1 MSKFL
6 RYAII
11 GVVAVFALMLWRNG
25 QISVA
30 AGGNVGG

>member
-6 RYAII
+6 KYAII
-11 GVVAVFALMLWRNG
+11 GVVALFVLMLWRNG
-25 QISVA
+25 QISIA

>member
-1 MSKFL
+1 MHKFL
-6 RYAII
+6 KWAII
-11 GVVAVFALMLWRNG
+11 GVVALFVLMLWRNG